1 MSSVLVLAALV
12 NALVVGVLVLLLFW
26 IRRMIRALRSA
37 VDDAV
42 LRRAEYERALADYR
56 HLMRH
61 RIANPL
67 TAVRGGLQS
76 LRELPDL
83 SRDERQQLL
92 ETVQDAA
99 RRLERVALDP
109 APRSTE
115 EQQLEARPRLRR
127 RSAA

>member
-1 MSSVLVLAALV
+1 MGSVLVLAALV
-12 NALVVGVLVLLLFW
+12 NALVVVVLVLLLFW
-26 IRRMIRALRSA
+26 IRRMIRVLRSA
-37 VDDAV
+37 VEDAV
-42 LRRAEYERALADYR
+42 LRRTEYERALADYR

-83 SRDERQQLL
+83 SRDERLQLL
-92 ETVQDAA
+92 ETVQAAA
-99 RRLERVALDP
+99 RRLEWIALDP

-115 EQQLEARPRLRR
+115 EKQLEARPRRR
-127 RSAA
+127 TRSAA